1 MGGTADVNGTDKST
15 TFDLKSYKAT
25 NSQLTNQIGGR
36 KMIIKYEIAC
46 REAGLSEEQT
56 AEIRKFFDAEQ
67 KKLNR
72 RRESRK
78 ENGVYY
84 LSIEGMQECA
94 EYEEQ
99 NTFDIPDLNTNVEEI
114 AMRTWELERLN
125 QLLNELPEEDK
136 EFLLACFAEER
147 GAECVLARQMGVSR
161 DTVRWRKE
169 KLVKMLKEKFL

>member
-1 MGGTADVNGTDKST
+1 
-15 TFDLKSYKAT
+15 
-25 NSQLTNQIGGR
+25 
-36 KMIIKYEIAC
+36 MIIKYEIAC

-56 AEIRKFFDAEQ
+56 AEIRKYFDAEK

-72 RRESRK
+72 RRETRR

-84 LSIEGMQECA
+84 LSIEGMQERA
-94 EYEEQ
+94 EYDEQ
-99 NTFDIPDLNTNVEEI
+99 DTYDIPDLNTDVEEM
-114 AMRTWELERLN
+114 AMHTWELERLN
-125 QLLNELPEEDK
+125 QLLDELSKDDK

-147 GAECVLARQMGVSR
+147 GSECELARRMGVSR

>member
-1 MGGTADVNGTDKST
+1 
-15 TFDLKSYKAT
+15 
-25 NSQLTNQIGGR
+25 
-36 KMIIKYEIAC
+36 MIIKYEIAC

-84 LSIEGMQECA
+84 LSIEGMQEC
-94 EYEEQ
+94 EECG
-99 NTFDIPDLNTNVEEI
+99 NTFDIPDTNTNVEEEV
-114 AMRTWELERLN
+114 MRTWELERLN
-125 QLLNELPEEDK
+125 QLLDELPEDDK

-147 GAECVLARQMGVSR
+147 GAECVLARKMGVSR